1 MDIPS
6 DFPGAGSSSPCP
18 ALDSIASGPSR
29 VTRKE
34 VWMQN
39 TIDNVKAKIQEDGQP
54 RCVSMGTMSPDN
66 TAMHGIRKEGYDNG
80 LGDVDKNY
88 LGDASYIMRTKHGS
102 NSEFERHCLNGKTI
116 TLDMAPGYSQ
126 GPGGPFQQT
135 SPTPEKQ
142 SLLNLPVL
150 PARTD
155 QHCYSSVGDPVL
167 STISFSAKPLPSN
180 CGVDEFDWNLPGWT
194 VLYIQTIVNN
204 LLSLRQHVS
213 KVIDNFQEE
222 STALPV
228 QDSIDISRFPYHSR
242 PRRILRNTFC
252 YRPAAYVTYRYEL
265 VSRHR
270 TTQESAT
277 GVATHTSSL
286 IDQKESSYSNSSEL
300 VSPVPKYQENLS
312 TTPKSLVFH
321 EWPDIT
327 PPWKEEIFSN
337 SFSTDFPSFDEQ
349 NSTISTP
356 TQISNTPNM
365 EAHHNFDQIP
375 FGNDLFNYPLSD
387 PTMSFDWLNADD
399 INNILNFTFDQQI
412 FTQARTGY
420 QTSEHT
426 APLSPASLAPSSSNS
441 SKKTST
447 KRKQSTIA
455 DKSMLFFNEK
465 TGLLSPNITRFTPS
479 TTQSPNTNG
488 PRSPSPAPQ
497 DVQQQSSQTSSN
509 DSSYPQPYVC
519 EHCKAPFRFSRDYWQ
534 HKAQAHND
542 FRFRCQL
549 GCGKGFARHDNLV
562 QHHRESKR
570 HRRSPSPVID
580 AEEFSR
586 RKKARK
592 TSLMTVESDEPRF
605 DSPLTSSFG
614 GSSDTASN
622 GTPRDAEN
630 DASMHP
636 DYLRLQRDFELLSAK
651 YELLKKKVNTLT
663 EEKEEWEA
671 REYIRRGRGR
681 E

>member
-1 MDIPS
+1 M
-6 DFPGAGSSSPCP
+6 AGHNSPMESSPH
-18 ALDSIASGPSR
+18 
-29 VTRKE
+29 E
-34 VWMQN
+34 NNQ
-39 TIDNVKAKIQEDGQP
+39 
-54 RCVSMGTMSPDN
+54 
-66 TAMHGIRKEGYDNG
+66 
-80 LGDVDKNY
+80 
-88 LGDASYIMRTKHGS
+88 
-102 NSEFERHCLNGKTI
+102 
-116 TLDMAPGYSQ
+116 SQ
-126 GPGGPFQQT
+126 
-135 SPTPEKQ
+135 
-142 SLLNLPVL
+142 
-150 PARTD
+150 
-155 QHCYSSVGDPVL
+155 
-167 STISFSAKPLPSN
+167 
-180 CGVDEFDWNLPGWT
+180 
-194 VLYIQTIVNN
+194 
-204 LLSLRQHVS
+204 
-213 KVIDNFQEE
+213 
-222 STALPV
+222 
-228 QDSIDISRFPYHSR
+228 
-242 PRRILRNTFC
+242 
-252 YRPAAYVTYRYEL
+252 
-265 VSRHR
+265 
-270 TTQESAT
+270 
-277 GVATHTSSL
+277 
-286 IDQKESSYSNSSEL
+286 
-300 VSPVPKYQENLS
+300 
-312 TTPKSLVFH
+312 
-321 EWPDIT
+321 
-327 PPWKEEIFSN
+327 EEIFSN

-349 NSTISTP
+349 NPTISTP

-375 FGNDLFNYPLSD
+375 FGSDLFNYPLSD
-387 PTMSFDWLNADD
+387 PTVSFDWLNADD
-399 INNILNFTFDQQI
+399 INNILNFTFDQQT
-412 FTQARTGY
+412 FTQTRTGY

-447 KRKQSTIA
+447 KRKQSTTT

-465 TGLLSPNITRFTPS
+465 TGLLSPNITRLTPS

-488 PRSPSPAPQ
+488 PHSPSPTPQ

-570 HRRSPSPVID
+570 HRRSPSPIID

-622 GTPRDAEN
+622 GTPKDAEN
-630 DASMHP
+630 DVSMHP
-636 DYLRLQRDFELLSAK
+636 DYLRLQRDFELLNAK